1 VVHFVTNKNIT
12 QTPFHSL
19 QVNMLWCKWSCDKFS
34 RAKIEVTLQLVFILP
49 LLEEGFAQ
57 EAIIIL

>member
-1 VVHFVTNKNIT
+1 VISF
-12 QTPFHSL
+12 QGP
-19 QVNMLWCKWSCDKFS
+19 
-34 RAKIEVTLQLVFILP
+34 KIEVTLQLVFILP